1 MPFGRKRLVFDKLQ
15 AYRAA
20 SNPLPATNRL
30 WPLYGRGFEN
40 LGQNGHW
47 IERPMPSFGPDQLLV
62 RHDACGICYSD
73 IKVIRAGE
81 DHPRLQ
87 GKDMRHDPVV
97 LGHEVTLT
105 VVGVGERLADR
116 FAVGQR
122 YVVQAEIYYQGRN
135 LAYGYMLQGGMS
147 EYSVLGDEVLR
158 GDAGCYLIPVQPQ
171 TGYAQAALVEPWA
184 CVEAAFHIFYRM
196 GLKPGGVTWIIGS
209 GADDRVPYTVGSR
222 FSHNAHPATLVLT
235 DVPPA
240 FAAWLQERAA
250 AVGTAV
256 VEANGLRPEQYGSA
270 LAELARRSPDDVVI
284 LGPARAN
291 VISAAFAALGRG
303 GILNLVSAQPLP
315 EPVALDTAWIHYE
328 GKTVVGTAG
337 PDIADAYR
345 PIRTRLKDNGRLW
358 LLGAAGPMG
367 QMHLQR
373 ALLVSPHPLRIVA
386 TNRSSSRI
394 DVLSEKYGGLARQ
407 QGIRLDTLTE
417 ETLGKEAFHRR
428 LWELTEGQGFDDIIV
443 LAASPAAIEEA
454 ARFLAP
460 GAVLNLFVGLPKGNF
475 VTLDLNLVRDR
486 RQVRLIGS
494 SGSTIDDM
502 QRVLALT
509 EQGRI
514 ATHHAVVAITGLDGV
529 GDALRG
535 VAEGRFPGKVVIY
548 PHLTHLGLTLLEE
561 LRTRLPAVHARLQG
575 GRLWTRE
582 AEEELLQA
590 LL

>member
-1 MPFGRKRLVFDKLQ
+1 MAGSRLVFDKLQ
-15 AYRAA
+15 AYRTA
-20 SNPLPATNRL
+20 SHPLPAVNRL

-40 LGQNGHW
+40 LGRDGRW
-47 IERPMPSFGPDQLLV
+47 IETPMPQYGPDQLLV

-81 DHPRLQ
+81 DHPRLR

-105 VVGVGERLADR
+105 VVGVGEGLADR

-122 YVVQAEIYYQGRN
+122 FVVQAEIYYRGRN

-147 EYSVLGDEVLR
+147 QYSVLGDEVLR
-158 GDAGCYLIPVQPQ
+158 GDAGCYLLPVQPE

-196 GLKPGGVTWIIGS
+196 GLKPGGVTWIIG
-209 GADDRVPYTVGSR
+209 ADPNDRRSYTISSR
-222 FSHNAHPATLVLT
+222 FSPTAHPATVVLT

-240 FAAWLQERAA
+240 FAAWVTERAA
-250 AVGTAV
+250 AVGAV
-256 VEANGLRPEQYGSA
+256 VVRADGLAPHQFAAA
-270 LAELARRSPDDVVI
+270 LAEVAPRGPDDAVI
-284 LGPARAN
+284 LGPAHAET
-291 VISAAFAALGRG
+291 ITAAFGVLGRG
-303 GILNLVSAQPLP
+303 GILNLVSDVPLP

-328 GKTVVGTAG
+328 GKTVVGGSG
-337 PDIADAYR
+337 PDIAAAYR
-345 PIRTRLKDNGRLW
+345 PIRTRLRANGRLW

-386 TNRSSSRI
+386 TNRSSARI
-394 DVLSEKYGGLARQ
+394 DILVDKYGDLARRQGIGLAPA
-407 QGIRLDTLTE
+407 TE
-417 ETLGKEAFHRR
+417 ETMGKTALDHW
-428 LWELTEGQGFDDIIV
+428 LADQTEGQGFDDIIV
-443 LAASPAAIEEA
+443 LAASTAAIEEA

-460 GAVLNLFVGLPKGNF
+460 GGVLNLFVGLPKGNF
-475 VTLDLNLVRDR
+475 VTLDLNPVRDG
-486 RQVRLIGS
+486 RQVRIIGS
-494 SGSTIDDM
+494 SGSTLDDM
-502 QRVLALT
+502 GRVLALT
-509 EQGRI
+509 ERGRI

-529 GDALRG
+529 PDALRA
-535 VAEGRFPGKVVIY
+535 VSEGRFPGKVVIY
-548 PHLTHLGLTLLEE
+548 PALTGLGLTPLAELE
-561 LRTRLPAVHARLQG
+561 TRLPAVFARLQY

-582 AEEELLQA
+582 AEEELLRA